1 MTGAGS
7 REPGAG
13 SSVPKAPPVPGSRF
27 PVPGVVAAFAVM
39 VVGFWLADQ
48 IGQAILSAQGL
59 TGSSPVSGVPVAI
72 VLGLL
77 LRNTLPLPASLSPG
91 LKFAT
96 TAILRAGIVLVGIR
110 LSFFDVV
117 KLGIAGLPVVLA
129 AIATGL
135 VFVTWFN
142 KKLGLPPRLG
152 TLIAAGTSICGVT
165 AIVSVAP
172 AIEADEREVAYAVA
186 NVVAF
191 GLMGMLLYPYF
202 AHAVLGSSET
212 IGLFLGTA
220 VHDTSQ
226 VVGAALT
233 YKQVYGDDV
242 VLRVA
247 TVTKLTRNIFLAA
260 VIPILTWMHIRAN
273 AAIGSGGIG
282 GVSIGSLVPGFVYGF
297 VGMAV
302 VRSIGDATLGS
313 SGAALGVWDA
323 ASWGSITKQLGD
335 FWASQVLLGT
345 AMAAVGLNTNF
356 AVFKGVGLKPF
367 AVGMAGALVVGAVG
381 MTMAIL
387 FGRFVHL

>member
-1 MTGAGS
+1 MLA
-7 REPGAG
+7 
-13 SSVPKAPPVPGSRF
+13 
-27 PVPGVVAAFAVM
+27 
-39 VVGFWLADQ
+39 GFWLADL
-48 IGQAILSAQGL
+48 IGQQILAAQGL
-59 TGSSPVSGVPVAI
+59 TGSSPLSGVPVAI

-77 LRNTLPLPASLSPG
+77 LRNTLPLPASLNPG

-96 TAILRAGIVLVGIR
+96 TTILRTGIVLVGIR
-110 LSFFDVV
+110 LSLFDVL

-129 AIATGL
+129 AIGTGL

-165 AIVSVAP
+165 AIVSTAP
-172 AIEADEREVAYAVA
+172 AIDADEREVAYAVA

-191 GLMGMLLYPYF
+191 GLFGMLVYPYF

-233 YKQVYGDDV
+233 YKQVYDDDI

-260 VIPILTWMHIRAN
+260 VIPLLTWMHVRSQRL
-273 AAIGSGGIG
+273 GSG
-282 GVSIGSLVPGFVYGF
+282 SIGAVSTSLVPGFVIGF
-297 VGMAV
+297 LAMAV
-302 VRSIGDATLGS
+302 VRSIGDWTLTS
-313 SGAALGVWDA
+313 NGAAFGAWTA
-323 ASWGSITKQLGD
+323 AQWTSITKSLGD
-335 FWASQVLLGT
+335 YWASQILLGT

-381 MTMAIL
+381 MTMAII

>member
-1 MTGAGS
+1 MLA
-7 REPGAG
+7 
-13 SSVPKAPPVPGSRF
+13 
-27 PVPGVVAAFAVM
+27 
-39 VVGFWLADQ
+39 GFWLADRLGQQ
-48 IGQAILSAQGL
+48 ILAAQGL
-59 TGSSPVSGVPVAI
+59 TGSSPISGVPVAI

-77 LRNTLPLPASLSPG
+77 LRNTLPLPASLGPG

-96 TAILRAGIVLVGIR
+96 TTILRAGIVLVGIR
-110 LSFFDVV
+110 LSLFDVL
-117 KLGIAGLPVVLA
+117 KLGIAGLPVVMA

-135 VFVTWFN
+135 LFVTWFN
-142 KKLGLPPRLG
+142 QKLGLPPRLG

-165 AIVSVAP
+165 AIVSTAP

-191 GLMGMLLYPYF
+191 GLFGMLTYPYL
-202 AHAVLGSSET
+202 AHAFLPSSET

-260 VIPILTWMHIRAN
+260 VIPILTWMHVKASAN
-273 AAIGSGGIG
+273 GANGATGAKGAGGA
-282 GVSIGSLVPGFVYGF
+282 SFMKYVPGFVIGF
-297 VGMAV
+297 LAMAV
-302 VRSIGDATLGS
+302 VRSLGDWSLANN
-313 SGAALGVWDA
+313 GAALGIWDA
-323 ASWGSITKQLGD
+323 AQWGSITKSLGD
-335 FWASQVLLGT
+335 YWASQVLLGT

-356 AVFKGVGLKPF
+356 SVFKGVGLKPF

-381 MTMAIL
+381 MVMAVL
-387 FGRFVHL
+387 LGRFVHL

>member
-1 MTGAGS
+1 LTS
-7 REPGAG
+7 TL
-13 SSVPKAPPVPGSRF
+13 VKATVDRL
-27 PVPGVVAAFAVM
+27 PGVLAAFIVM
-39 VVGFWLADQ
+39 LAGFWLADV
-48 IGQAILSAQGL
+48 IGQQILAAQGL
-59 TGSSPVSGVPVAI
+59 TGSSPLSGVPVAI

-77 LRNTLPLPASLSPG
+77 LRNTLPLPASINPG

-96 TAILRAGIVLVGIR
+96 TTILRAGIVLVGVR
-110 LSFFDVV
+110 LSVFDVV

-129 AIATGL
+129 AIVTGL
-135 VFVTWFN
+135 LFVTWFN
-142 KKLGLPPRLG
+142 RKLGLPPRLG

-165 AIVSVAP
+165 AIVSTAP

-191 GLMGMLLYPYF
+191 GLFGMLVYPYL

-233 YKQVYGDDV
+233 YKQVYNDDI

-247 TVTKLTRNIFLAA
+247 TVTKLTRNIFLAG
-260 VIPILTWMHIRAN
+260 VIPLLTWMHIRSQR
-273 AAIGSGGIG
+273 AIGSGGIG
-282 GVSIGSLVPGFVYGF
+282 AVSTTLVPGFVIGF
-297 VGMAV
+297 LAMAI
-302 VRSIGDATLGS
+302 VRSFGDWTLTS
-313 SGAALGVWDA
+313 NGAAFGVWSA
-323 ASWGSITKQLGD
+323 AQWASITKSLGD
-335 FWASQVLLGT
+335 YWASQILLGT

-381 MTMAIL
+381 MTMAVI

>member
-1 MTGAGS
+1 MLA
-7 REPGAG
+7 
-13 SSVPKAPPVPGSRF
+13 
-27 PVPGVVAAFAVM
+27 
-39 VVGFWLADQ
+39 GFWLADAIGRQ
-48 IGQAILSAQGL
+48 ILAAQGL

-77 LRNTLPLPASLSPG
+77 LRNTLPLPASLTPG

-96 TAILRAGIVLVGIR
+96 ATILRAGIVLVGIR
-110 LSFFDVV
+110 LSLFDVL
-117 KLGIAGLPVVLA
+117 KLGFAGLPVVLG
-129 AIATGL
+129 AIVTGL
-135 VFVTWFN
+135 LFVTWFN
-142 KKLGLPPRLG
+142 RKLGLPPRLG

-165 AIVSVAP
+165 AIVSTAP

-191 GLMGMLLYPYF
+191 GLIGMLVYPYL
-202 AHAVLGSSET
+202 AHSILNTSET

-220 VHDTSQ
+220 IHDTSQ

-233 YKQVYGDDV
+233 YKQVYADDV

-247 TVTKLTRNIFLAA
+247 TVTKLTRNIFLAV
-260 VIPILTWMHIRAN
+260 VIPVLTWMHRRSQSRTGA
-273 AAIGSGGIG
+273 AAIG
-282 GVSIGSLVPGFVYGF
+282 GVTTSIVPGFVIGF
-297 VGMAV
+297 VLMAL
-302 VRSIGDATLGS
+302 VRTIGDATLGS
-313 SGAALGVWDA
+313 SGAAFGILSADSW
-323 ASWGSITKQLGD
+323 ASLTRDLGD

-381 MTMAIL
+381 MTLAIIL
-387 FGRFVHL
+387 GRFVDIQ

>member
-1 MTGAGS
+1 MIQA
-7 REPGAG
+7 PGILA
-13 SSVPKAPPVPGSRF
+13 A
-27 PVPGVVAAFAVM
+27 VVVM
-39 VVGFWLADQ
+39 LGGFWLAEQ
-48 IGQAILSAQGL
+48 LGSAILSAQGL

-77 LRNTLPLPASLSPG
+77 LRNTLPLPAALAPG

-96 TAILRAGIVLVGIR
+96 NTILRAGIVLVGIR
-110 LSFFDVV
+110 LSLFDVV

-129 AIATGL
+129 TIGTGL
-135 VFVTWFN
+135 IFVTWFN
-142 KKLGLPPRLG
+142 RKLGLPPRLG

-165 AIVSVAP
+165 AIVSTAP

-191 GLMGMLLYPYF
+191 GLFGMLAYPYL

-233 YKQVYGDDV
+233 YKQIYGDDV

-260 VIPILTWMHIRAN
+260 VIPLLTWLHVRSTN
-273 AAIGSGGIG
+273 AAA
-282 GVSIGSLVPGFVYGF
+282 GVKKKTSWKVLVPRFVIGFVA
-297 VGMAV
+297 MAV
-302 VRSIGDATLGS
+302 VRTLGDATLGS
-313 SGAALGVWDA
+313 SGEAFGIWNADA
-323 ASWGSITKQLGD
+323 WRSLTTQLGD
-335 FWASQVLLGT
+335 YWASRVLLGT
-345 AMAAVGLNTNF
+345 AMAAVGLNTSF
-356 AVFKGVGLKPF
+356 TVFTGVGLKPF
-367 AVGMAGALVVGAVG
+367 AVGFAGAVVVGAVG
-381 MTMAIL
+381 MTMAII

>member
-1 MTGAGS
+1 
-7 REPGAG
+7 
-13 SSVPKAPPVPGSRF
+13 
-27 PVPGVVAAFAVM
+27 
-39 VVGFWLADQ
+39 
-48 IGQAILSAQGL
+48 
-59 TGSSPVSGVPVAI
+59 VAI

-77 LRNTLPLPASLSPG
+77 LRNTLPLPASINPG

-96 TAILRAGIVLVGIR
+96 TTILRAGIVLVGVR
-110 LSFFDVV
+110 LSVFDVV

-129 AIATGL
+129 AIVTGL
-135 VFVTWFN
+135 LFVTWFN
-142 KKLGLPPRLG
+142 RKLGLPPRLG

-165 AIVSVAP
+165 AIVSTAP

-191 GLMGMLLYPYF
+191 GLFGMLVYPYL

-233 YKQVYGDDV
+233 YKQVYNDDI

-247 TVTKLTRNIFLAA
+247 TVTKLTRNIFLAG
-260 VIPILTWMHIRAN
+260 VIPLLTWMHIRSQR
-273 AAIGSGGIG
+273 AIGSGGIG
-282 GVSIGSLVPGFVYGF
+282 AVSTTLVPGFVIGF
-297 VGMAV
+297 LAMAI
-302 VRSIGDATLGS
+302 VRSFGDWTLTS
-313 SGAALGVWDA
+313 NGAAFGVWSA
-323 ASWGSITKQLGD
+323 AQWASITKSLGD
-335 FWASQVLLGT
+335 YWASQILLGT

-381 MTMAIL
+381 MTMAVI

>member
-1 MTGAGS
+1 MKQA
-7 REPGAG
+7 PGLA
-13 SSVPKAPPVPGSRF
+13 AAL
-27 PVPGVVAAFAVM
+27 VVMLA
-39 VVGFWLADQ
+39 GFWLANV
-48 IGQAILSAQGL
+48 IGQQILAAQGL

-77 LRNTLPLPASLSPG
+77 LRNLLPLPGALSPG

-96 TAILRAGIVLVGIR
+96 TAVLRAGIVMVGIR
-110 LSFFDVV
+110 LSLFDVV
-117 KLGIAGLPVVLA
+117 KLGIFGLPVVLG

-135 VFVTWFN
+135 LFVTWFN
-142 KKLGLPPRLG
+142 RKLGLPPRLG

-191 GLMGMLLYPYF
+191 GLIGMLLYPYL
-202 AHAVLGSSET
+202 AHALLGSSET

-260 VIPILTWMHIRAN
+260 VIPILTWMHVRSQSRVGA
-273 AAIGSGGIG
+273 GGIG
-282 GVSIGSLVPGFVYGF
+282 AVRTTLVPGFVIGF
-297 VGMAV
+297 VVMALL
-302 VRSIGDATLGS
+302 RTIGDATLGS
-313 SGAALGVWDA
+313 TGAAFGVFSAESW
-323 ASWGSITKQLGD
+323 ASLTSDLGD
-335 FWASQVLLGT
+335 FWASQILLGT
-345 AMAAVGLNTNF
+345 AMAAVGLSTNF

-367 AVGMAGALVVGAVG
+367 AVGMAGAIVVGAVG
-381 MTMAIL
+381 MTLAIL
-387 FGRFVHL
+387 LGRFVHLA

>member
-1 MTGAGS
+1 VTAAS
-7 REPGAG
+7 ATDTV
-13 SSVPKAPPVPGSRF
+13 SKQL
-27 PVPGVVAAFAVM
+27 PGVLAAFVVM
-39 VVGFWLADQ
+39 LAGFWLADL

-96 TAILRAGIVLVGIR
+96 TTILRAGIVLVGIR
-110 LSFFDVV
+110 LSLFDVL

-129 AIATGL
+129 AIGTGL
-135 VFVTWFN
+135 LFVTWFN
-142 KKLGLPPRLG
+142 RKLGLPPRLG

-191 GLMGMLLYPYF
+191 GLFGMLVYPYL
-202 AHAVLGSSET
+202 AHSLLTSSET

-220 VHDTSQ
+220 IHDTSQ

-233 YKQVYGDDV
+233 YKQVYDDDV

-260 VIPILTWMHIRAN
+260 VIPLLTWMHIRSSQ
-273 AAIGSGGIG
+273 AAVG
-282 GVSIGSLVPGFVYGF
+282 GVRKSTRWTALIPGFVIGF
-297 VGMAV
+297 VAMAV

-313 SGAALGVWDA
+313 GGAAFGVFDA
-323 ASWGSITKQLGD
+323 SAWASITKQLGD
-335 FWASQVLLGT
+335 YWASQILLGT

-356 AVFKGVGLKPF
+356 AVFKGVGMKPF
-367 AVGMAGALVVGAVG
+367 AVGMAGALAVG
-381 MTMAIL
+381 SVGMLMAVI

>member
-1 MTGAGS
+1 MLA
-7 REPGAG
+7 
-13 SSVPKAPPVPGSRF
+13 
-27 PVPGVVAAFAVM
+27 
-39 VVGFWLADQ
+39 GFWLADLLGQQ
-48 IGQAILSAQGL
+48 ILASQGL
-59 TGSSPVSGVPVAI
+59 TGSSPISGVPVAI

-77 LRNTLPLPASLSPG
+77 LRNTLPLPSSLNPG

-96 TAILRAGIVLVGIR
+96 TTILRAGIVLVGIR
-110 LSFFDVV
+110 LSVFDVV

-129 AIATGL
+129 AITTGL

-142 KKLGLPPRLG
+142 RRLGLPPRLG

-165 AIVSVAP
+165 AIVSTAP

-191 GLMGMLLYPYF
+191 GLFGMLMYPYL
-202 AHAVLGSSET
+202 AHALLGSSET

-233 YKQVYGDDV
+233 YKQVYSDDV

-260 VIPILTWMHIRAN
+260 VIPILTWMHIKSQSKPGA
-273 AAIGSGGIG
+273 GCIG
-282 GVSIGSLVPGFVYGF
+282 GVVSLSSLVTGFVIGF
-297 VGMAV
+297 LLMAA
-302 VRSIGDATLGS
+302 VRSIGDWSLGAN
-313 SGAALGVWDA
+313 GAAFGVWDA
-323 ASWGSITKQLGD
+323 ARWASITKQLGD
-335 FWASQVLLGT
+335 YWASQILLGT

-381 MTMAIL
+381 MTMAII

>member
-1 MTGAGS
+1 VKPSTSA
-7 REPGAG
+7 
-13 SSVPKAPPVPGSRF
+13 KATVDKAVGGKI
-27 PVPGVVAAFAVM
+27 PGVLAAFLVM
-39 VVGFWLADQ
+39 LAGFWLADQ
-48 IGQAILSAQGL
+48 IGHAILAQQGL

-77 LRNTLPLPASLSPG
+77 LRNTLPLPASLAPG

-96 TAILRAGIVLVGIR
+96 TTILRAGIVLVGIR
-110 LSFFDVV
+110 LSLFDVL

-135 VFVTWFN
+135 LFVTWFN

-191 GLMGMLLYPYF
+191 GLFGMLFYPYL
-202 AHAVLGSSET
+202 AHSVLSSSET

-220 VHDTSQ
+220 IHDTSQ

-233 YKQVYGDDV
+233 YKQVYDDDV

-260 VIPILTWMHIRAN
+260 VIPLLTWMHIRSTQVAGFKKKVRWT
-273 AAIGSGGIG
+273 ALI
-282 GVSIGSLVPGFVYGF
+282 PGFVVGF
-297 VGMAV
+297 VAMAV
-302 VRSIGDATLGS
+302 VRSVGDATLRS
-313 SGAALGVWDA
+313 NGAAFGLWDT
-323 ASWGSITKQLGD
+323 ASWASLTKQLGD
-335 FWASQVLLGT
+335 YWASQVLLGT

-356 AVFKGVGLKPF
+356 AVFKGVGMKPF
-367 AVGMAGALVVGAVG
+367 AVGMAGALAVG
-381 MTMAIL
+381 SVGMLMAVI

>member
-1 MTGAGS
+1 M
-7 REPGAG
+7 
-13 SSVPKAPPVPGSRF
+13 KQF
-27 PVPGVVAAFAVM
+27 PGVLAAFIVM
-39 VVGFWLADQ
+39 LAGFWLADV
-48 IGQAILSAQGL
+48 IGQQILASQGL
-59 TGSSPVSGVPVAI
+59 TGSSPLSGVPVAI

-77 LRNTLPLPASLSPG
+77 LRNTLPLPASINPG
-91 LKFAT
+91 LKVAT
-96 TAILRAGIVLVGIR
+96 TTILRAGIVLVGIR
-110 LSFFDVV
+110 LSVFDVV

-129 AIATGL
+129 AIGTGL
-135 VFVTWFN
+135 FFVTWFN
-142 KKLGLPPRLG
+142 RKLGLPPRLG

-165 AIVSVAP
+165 AIVSTAP
-172 AIEADEREVAYAVA
+172 AIDADEREVAYAVA

-191 GLMGMLLYPYF
+191 GLFGMLAYPYL

-233 YKQVYGDDV
+233 YKQVYDDDI

-260 VIPILTWMHIRAN
+260 VIPLLTWMHIKSQSASGAWVRQVPRRRLSFPASSLGFL
-273 AAIGSGGIG
+273 AMAI
-282 GVSIGSLVPGFVYGF
+282 
-297 VGMAV
+297 
-302 VRSIGDATLGS
+302 VRSFGDWTLTS
-313 SGAALGVWDA
+313 NGAAFGVWSA
-323 ASWGSITKQLGD
+323 AQWTSITKSLGD
-335 FWASQVLLGT
+335 YWASQILLGT

-381 MTMAIL
+381 MAMAII

>member
-1 MTGAGS
+1 MTI
-7 REPGAG
+7 
-13 SSVPKAPPVPGSRF
+13 
-27 PVPGVVAAFAVM
+27 VPGVAAAFAVM
-39 VVGFWLADQ
+39 LAGFWLADL
-48 IGQAILSAQGL
+48 IGQQILAAQGL

-77 LRNTLPLPASLSPG
+77 LRNTLPLPAALAPG

-96 TAILRAGIVLVGIR
+96 TNILRAGIVLVGIR
-110 LSFFDVV
+110 LSVFDVL
-117 KLGIAGLPVVLA
+117 KLGLAGLPVVLA
-129 AIATGL
+129 AIATGV

-142 KKLGLPPRLG
+142 KRLGLPPRLG

-165 AIVSVAP
+165 AIVSTAP
-172 AIEADEREVAYAVA
+172 AIDADEREVAYAVA

-191 GLMGMLLYPYF
+191 GLIGMLVYPYL
-202 AHAVLGSSET
+202 AHAVLGTSES

-226 VVGAALT
+226 VMGAALT
-233 YKQVYGDDV
+233 YKQAYGDDV

-247 TVTKLTRNIFLAA
+247 TVTKLTRNIFLAV
-260 VIPILTWMHIRAN
+260 VIPVLTWMHMRAN
-273 AAIGSGGIG
+273 AGVGSGGIG
-282 GVSIGSLVPGFVYGF
+282 GVAKFVPGFVVGF
-297 VGMAV
+297 LAMAL

-313 SGAALGVWDA
+313 FGAAFGVLSA
-323 ASWGSITKQLGD
+323 ESWASITKDLGD

-381 MTMAIL
+381 LAMAFAL
-387 FGRFVHL
+387 GGFVRL